1 MPSLLG
7 ITNKEHLKTSNK
19 MDNYDRINTAFER
32 AVQRLQDNLQY
43 LADKGQVSDRF
54 VSLQNAIIKALID
67 YQRQTESIMSGLE
80 MEVMQLCKGKIEE
93 LENLRDTKTGLE
105 AICIIH
111 GITDFPFWHAK
122 GMDYLVNEAVELHRQ
137 NMMQLPF
144 EFNKMMRETLNE
156 EERETLKI
164 ILYKRME
171 QTQEERLMEVMKDLK
186 INLDIL
192 EQIKNART
200 QGN

>member
-1 MPSLLG
+1 
-7 ITNKEHLKTSNK
+7 

-67 YQRQTESIMSGLE
+67 YQRQTENIMSGLE
-80 MEVMQLCKGKIEE
+80 MEIMQLSVGKIDE
-93 LENLRDTKTGLE
+93 LEKLRKTNTSLE

-111 GITDFPFWHAK
+111 GITDFPFWMVK
-122 GMDYLVNEAVELHRQ
+122 GMDYLVSEAVELNRQ
-137 NMMQLPF
+137 NTMQLPF
-144 EFNKMMRETLNE
+144 MFTRMIQDTLSKE
-156 EERETLKI
+156 DRKTLES

-171 QTQEERLMEVMKDLK
+171 QSQEERLMQVMKDLK
-186 INLDIL
+186 INLEIL
-192 EQIKNART
+192 EQIKNAKT